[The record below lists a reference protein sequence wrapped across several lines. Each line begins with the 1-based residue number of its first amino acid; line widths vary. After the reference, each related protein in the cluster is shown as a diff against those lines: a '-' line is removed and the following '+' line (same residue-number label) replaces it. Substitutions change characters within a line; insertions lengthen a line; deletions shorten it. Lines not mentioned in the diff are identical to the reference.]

1 MALDNLDFDFIIGS
15 HSILAAVQNPRRTL
29 YRLVGTKE
37 GLDELKKRVP
47 GLVWPISPEVVSAH
61 VLQEEAKKVYQQ
73 LDLEYHR
80 LPGAVFLL
88 ASRLHLEDPGPLFAR
103 LDAGESLKIFCLDQV
118 TDIHN
123 AAAILRTA
131 AFFGMDYLLL
141 AQKGNFSLTP
151 SFFRIAAGAAE
162 YVTLVRTLSLPRT
175 LRKLMDRQVAVY
187 AFSEHAAVDEIS
199 WDGQRSLCLVLGSE
213 EHGIG
218 HAVERVVVHQ
228 VRLTARGP
236 IKSLNVSVAAA
247 LAMEKAY
254 AASSRCTIHP

>member
-1 MALDNLDFDFIIGS
+1 MALESGDFDLIIGM
-15 HSILAAVQNPRRTL
+15 HSVLAALENPRRVIK
-29 YRLVGTKE
+29 RLVATKE
-37 GLDELKKRVP
+37 GWEELQKRHQGTPLAVR
-47 GLVWPISPEVVSAH
+47 PEIVSTH
-61 VLQEEAKKVYQQ
+61 ELQEQGRQ
-73 LDLEYHR
+73 LYGQLGLEYHR
-80 LPGAVFLL
+80 LPGAALVV
-88 ASRLHLEDPGPLFAR
+88 ASRLHLEDAGPLFAR

-141 AQKGNFSLTP
+141 AQKGNFALTP

-162 YVTLVRTLSLPRT
+162 YVTLVRTFSLPRT
-175 LRKLMDRQVAVY
+175 LRKLMDRQVLVY
-187 AFSEHAAVDEIS
+187 AFSEHAAVDEIT
-199 WDGQRSLCLVLGSE
+199 WDGKRSLCLVLGSE

-228 VRLTARGP
+228 VRLTSRGM

-247 LAMEKAY
+247 LAMEKAFT
-254 AASSRCTIHP
+254 ASKFGPA